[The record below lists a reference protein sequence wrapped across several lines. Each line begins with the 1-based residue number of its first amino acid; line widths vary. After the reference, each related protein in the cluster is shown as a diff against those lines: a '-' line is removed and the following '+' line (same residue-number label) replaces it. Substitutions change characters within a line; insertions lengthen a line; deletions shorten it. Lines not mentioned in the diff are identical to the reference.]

1 MWKYKTIRAVFT
13 GLFVLSVFLVA
24 YLHITSVW
32 PKVFLV
38 SLICVWFTY
47 IIVGVFRMRA
57 QVFLPSVCSLAIPGK
72 KNILLTFDDGPHP
85 QITPLILDT
94 LAAHKAKAVFFCI
107 GKKLALY
114 PQLAARMVAEGHI
127 IANHSYNHSNLIG
140 MYSTQ
145 RVVEEIRQTEAEIER
160 ITPSLKLYRPPFG
173 VTNPNIAKA
182 TSALNMK
189 VIGWNTRSFDTVSR
203 SGEKVLSRI
212 TANLKNGDIILFHD
226 TQEVTSTILADF
238 LLFVRN
244 KGFTFDIDSLK

>member
-13 GLFVLSVFLVA
+13 GIFALSVFLVA
-24 YLHITSVW
+24 YFHRTSVW
-32 PKVFLV
+32 PAVFFV
-38 SLICVWFTY
+38 SLILIWFTY

-57 QVFLPSVCSLAIPGK
+57 QIFLPSVCSLTVPGK

-85 QITPLILDT
+85 QLTPLILDT
-94 LAAHKAKAVFFCI
+94 LAAHRAKAVFFCI

-145 RVVEEIRQTEAEIER
+145 RVMEEIQQAEAEIER

-182 TSALNMK
+182 TSVLNMK
-189 VIGWNTRSFDTVSR
+189 VIGWNRRSFDTVSR
-203 SGEKVLSRI
+203 SGEKLLARI
-212 TANLKNGDIILFHD
+212 TADMKNGDIILFHD

-238 LLFVRN
+238 LLFARN